1 MPVIQSLENGGEEET
16 KVGDAEEANVDDSE
30 DERRDGATET
40 AHGAGDEHQHAA
52 EDEENAGP
60 GAGTYEQDG
69 RFVLPYPLTWPPLM
83 LLPVTHP
90 VTRTVYA
97 ECDAENDGDDAGSNL
112 NDAVDDGAFGAE
124 APQWS
129 AARTTAHLAARFLL
143 QDSCF

>member
-30 DERRDGATET
+30 GERRDGATET

-69 RFVLPYPLTWPPLM
+69 RIGIPLIWVIFM
-83 LLPVTHP
+83 LNMHP